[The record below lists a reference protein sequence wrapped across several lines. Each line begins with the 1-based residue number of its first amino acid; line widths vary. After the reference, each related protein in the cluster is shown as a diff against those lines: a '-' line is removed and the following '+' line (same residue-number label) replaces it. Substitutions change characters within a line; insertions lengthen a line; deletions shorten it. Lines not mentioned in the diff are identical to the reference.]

1 MKNTDVPSSSTSNP
15 PAAGETHQAPGLFPA
30 TQWSVIRQVQ
40 AEDES
45 VQRLGWER
53 MCRNYWRPVYA
64 WLRARGSSAVDA
76 EDLTQEFFSRLIAG
90 ADLAEVCAE
99 KGRLRSF
106 LLVVLKRQAANAWE
120 YRQAQKRGGGKIMV
134 PLDAK
139 GAEETWKSMPTDGA
153 SPDVIFDRQWA
164 LQILEQVMSALRET
178 YVKAGKGEL
187 FEELREYISGASQE
201 ESYAASAERL
211 GMSEGAIKV
220 AAFRL
225 RQRYRERLRVTVTD
239 TVSSAEE
246 VNDEINWLFRVFR

>member
-1 MKNTDVPSSSTSNP
+1 MTNTHMPSSSASNHH
-15 PAAGETHQAPGLFPA
+15 AASETHQAAELFPA
-30 TQWSVIRQVQ
+30 TPWSVIRQVQ
-40 AEDES
+40 ATDES
-45 VQRLGWER
+45 VQRLGWDR

-64 WLRARGSSAVDA
+64 WLRARGSSAEDA

-90 ADLAEVCAE
+90 AYLAEVCAE

-120 YRQAQKRGGGKIMV
+120 YRQALKRGGGKIMV

-139 GAEETWKSMPTDGA
+139 GAEEAWKSLPMDGA
-153 SPDVIFDRQWA
+153 APDVIFDRQWA
-164 LQILEQVMSALRET
+164 MQILEQVMGELREI
-178 YVKAGKGEL
+178 YFKAGKGEL

-225 RQRYRERLRVTVTD
+225 RERYRERLRAAVTD
-239 TVSSAEE
+239 TVGSAEE
-246 VNDEINWLFRVFR
+246 VTDEINWLFRVFR